1 MVVGAA
7 AGPIVPSRLVLSGY
21 ILKYLGIDTQV
32 LISGVD
38 DPGMT
43 CTATLL
49 QGFGF
54 QTPAVHG
61 VLGLM
66 VHGGPCQRF
75 RGQQNSPQQRVLLY
89 Y

>member
-1 MVVGAA
+1 MVVGAAA
-7 AGPIVPSRLVLSGY
+7 AGPIVPSRPVLSGY
-21 ILKYLGIDTQV
+21 ILKYLGIDTQA

-54 QTPAVHG
+54 QTPPFTEFWC
-61 VLGLM
+61 M
-66 VHGGPCQRF
+66 VAPVNASEVNKTHHNNVSYCITK
-75 RGQQNSPQQRVLLY
+75 
-89 Y
+89 